1 MAKTRKKFGKI
12 IPGYHTEKL
21 ELKGYDSYTV
31 TLGDKLRGERATLGK
46 TLEDVERET
55 RLRIEFLL
63 GIENADISAF
73 PAPSFIAGYVRSYA
87 SHLNMDPEECFI
99 QFCKESG
106 FIGLQSQID
115 GTKKNKVV
123 KATKHLDDPIL
134 NPQIPKNKIQN
145 GKFNNF
151 SISGLF
157 SLTALLLLIFG
168 LGYGGVTVLNEVQKV
183 NLSPLNQL
191 PSIKTNTSTLSNE
204 NSFFEKI
211 NTNNLN
217 IASNADIE
225 NLYRPTELILPL
237 LTPRD
242 GPISAID
249 PSSSGVYAQED
260 KSLIDLEIETSTF
273 KITQAPQVTEKEPK
287 AIYVI
292 AQKPAWVRIFEPNG
306 NILFENILD
315 TGQRYKVP
323 KSAKSAMLRAGNSGF
338 VYLMIG
344 DDFYGPLGTSTG
356 VAKKVNLQSEMIIE
370 NYELAKTNLTFPLNR
385 PINNK
390 VIVQSI
396 D

>member
-1 MAKTRKKFGKI
+1 LAKTRKKFGKI

-106 FIGLQSQID
+106 FIGLQSQIN

-157 SLTALLLLIFG
+157 SLTALLILIFG

-217 IASNADIE
+217 IASNADLE

>member
-63 GIENADISAF
+63 AIENADISAF
-73 PAPSFIAGYVRSYA
+73 PARSFIAGYVRSYA
-87 SHLNMDPEECFI
+87 SHLNLDPEECFI

-106 FIGLQSQID
+106 FIGLQSQIN
-115 GTKKNKVV
+115 GVKKNKVV
-123 KATKHLDDPIL
+123 KATKLLDDPIL
-134 NPQIPKNKIQN
+134 NPQIPKYKIQN

-157 SLTALLLLIFG
+157 SLTALLILIFG
-168 LGYGGVTVLNEVQKV
+168 LGYGGVTVLDEVQKV

-191 PSIKTNTSTLSNE
+191 PSIKLNTSTLLNE
-204 NSFFEKI
+204 NSFFENT

-217 IASNADIE
+217 IANNADLE
-225 NLYRPTELILPL
+225 NFYRPTELILPL

-249 PSSSGVYAQED
+249 PSSSGIYAQEN

-306 NILFENILD
+306 NILFENVLD

-370 NYELAKTNLTFPLNR
+370 NYELAKTNLTFPLDR
-385 PINNK
+385 PINNR

>member
-106 FIGLQSQID
+106 FIGLQSQIN

-344 DDFYGPLGTSTG
+344 DDFYGPLGTTTG

>member
-106 FIGLQSQID
+106 FIGLQSQIN

-217 IASNADIE
+217 IASNADLE

-249 PSSSGVYAQED
+249 PSSSGVYSQED

-385 PINNK
+385 PINNR

>member
-106 FIGLQSQID
+106 FIGLQSQIN

-273 KITQAPQVTEKEPK
+273 KITHAPQVTEKEPK

>member
-106 FIGLQSQID
+106 FIGLQSQIN

-157 SLTALLLLIFG
+157 SLTALLILIFG

-217 IASNADIE
+217 IASNADLE

-249 PSSSGVYAQED
+249 PSSSGVYAQGD

>member
-1 MAKTRKKFGKI
+1 LAKTRKKFGKI

-106 FIGLQSQID
+106 FIGLQSQIN

-157 SLTALLLLIFG
+157 SLTALLILIFG

-217 IASNADIE
+217 IASNADLE

-249 PSSSGVYAQED
+249 PSSSGIYAQED
-260 KSLIDLEIETSTF
+260 KSLIDLEIENSTF
-273 KITQAPQVTEKEPK
+273 KITQVPQVTEKEPK

-292 AQKPAWVRIFEPNG
+292 AQKPAWVRIFEPKG